1 MAAAPAIFFP
11 GGGEMGERIR
21 SFDWSGTPVGP
32 VKRWP
37 ESLKTAVR
45 ICLGSRHPIVMWWG
59 RIELTQFYNNAY
71 ISFLGAT
78 KHPGWLGKSGREC
91 WQEIWQVVGP
101 MVESVFATGE
111 ATWSED
117 LLLVL
122 NRNLP
127 REEGYFTFSYSPL
140 PDDSGAVGG
149 IFCACNETTGRV
161 IGERRLRTLRDLG
174 RTVMSATTAD
184 EACEIASKTLADNS
198 ADIPY
203 ALIYLLDRDGQKVHL
218 TASTGLESGSGV
230 APATI
235 EWKEAAGNS
244 IWPLHRVFET
254 GSAELLTN
262 LSARFGHMPA
272 GPWPESSENALIL
285 PIAAP
290 GQGRPTGFLIAG
302 LSPRR
307 MIDADYRSFFD
318 LIAGHVATAVSNAR
332 AYEEERRRAEA
343 LAELDR
349 AKTAFFSNVS
359 HEFRTP
365 LTLML
370 GPLEDML
377 STDGV
382 APARMKEQ
390 IAVAHRNGLRLQKLV
405 NSLLDFSRI
414 EAGRAQASYEPTDL
428 AALTA
433 ELASAFRSAMESA
446 GLRFTVDCPPLNAAV
461 YVDREMWEKIVLNL
475 LSNAFK
481 YTLTDQV
488 ALTIKASEG
497 RVELSVADSGIGIPE
512 SEIPHLFKRFHRVE
526 NARGRTHEGTGIGL
540 ALVSELVKLHGGSV
554 AVASQMGKGSTFRV
568 SLPFGAAH
576 LPQDRLNASRPLA
589 STALH
594 ADSYIEEAR
603 RWMPG
608 AEAKGAAV
616 SPASSPR
623 SKVLVADDNADMRD
637 YIRRLLESQYE
648 VKAVSN
654 GDEALAAVL
663 AAPPDLVLTDIM
675 MPILDGFGLLRAL
688 RQEERTRTI
697 PVILLSA
704 RAGEESRVE
713 GLNAGADD
721 YLIKPFTARELRAR
735 VDAHLSLTRMR
746 RQMEQEMQLRN
757 EALERANSDLE
768 QFAFSA
774 SHDLQEPLRSITIY
788 SELLTK
794 RYRDRLDGQALEY
807 LTYLRSGALRME
819 LLVSDLLD
827 YTRAGKTELS
837 EETSDAN
844 RVLLDVIDMLHESC
858 LEAGARITSDPLPSP
873 RIHGM
878 HLGQL
883 FQNLLSNA
891 IKYRSPE
898 RAPLIHVTAEPSK
911 DDWVFSVRDNGI
923 GIAPEYRERIFGLFK
938 RLHSGDE
945 YSGTGIGL
953 AICQRIVER
962 YGGRIW
968 VESVP
973 GKGSAFFFTL
983 PYG

>member
-1 MAAAPAIFFP
+1 
-11 GGGEMGERIR
+11 MGARIR
-21 SFDWSGTPVGP
+21 SFDWSATPVGP
-32 VKRWP
+32 VESWP

-59 RIELTQFYNNAY
+59 RIELTQFYNDAY

-140 PDDSGAVGG
+140 PDDSGAVAG

-174 RTVMSATTAD
+174 RTVMAATTAE
-184 EACEIASKTLADNS
+184 EACKLTAETLVANP
-198 ADIPY
+198 ADIPFS
-203 ALIYLLDRDGQKVHL
+203 LIYLLDREARLAHL
-218 TASTGLESGSGV
+218 TASTGLESGSEA

-235 EWKEAAGNS
+235 ELNETAGDT

-254 GSAELLTN
+254 GSAELLTD
-262 LSARFGHMPA
+262 LTARIGPMPA
-272 GPWPESSENALIL
+272 GPWPESSDNALIL

-290 GQGRPTGFLIAG
+290 GQDRPTGFLTAG

-307 MIDADYRSFFD
+307 VIDADYRSFFD
-318 LIAGHVATAVSNAR
+318 LIAGHVATAVANAR

-370 GPLEDML
+370 GPLEDAL
-377 STDGV
+377 SIDG
-382 APARMKEQ
+382 APPAQVKEQ
-390 IAVAHRNGLRLQKLV
+390 ITVAHRNGLRLQKLV

-414 EAGRAQASYEPTDL
+414 EAGRAQASYQATDL

-446 GLRFTVDCPPLNAAV
+446 GLRFTVECPPLNAPV

-481 YTLTDQV
+481 YTLAGQV
-488 ALTIKASEG
+488 AVTLKESDG
-497 RVELSVADSGIGIPE
+497 GVELSVADSGIGIPE
-512 SEIPHLFKRFHRVE
+512 SEISHLFKRFHRVE

-554 AVASQMGKGSTFRV
+554 AVVSRMGEGSVFRV
-568 SLPFGAAH
+568 SLPFGAGH
-576 LPQDRLNASRPLA
+576 LPQDRLNAARSFA

-594 ADSYIEEAR
+594 ADAYIEEAL
-603 RWMPG
+603 RWLPT
-608 AEAKGAAV
+608 AEAKDADV
-616 SPASSPR
+616 PPASSLR
-623 SKVLVADDNADMRD
+623 GKVLVADDNADMRD
-637 YIRRLLESQYE
+637 YIRRLLGSQYE
-648 VKAVSN
+648 VLAVSN
-654 GDEALAAVL
+654 GEEARAAAL

-675 MPILDGFGLLRAL
+675 MPILDGFGLLKAL
-688 RQEERTRTI
+688 RQEERTKTI

-713 GLNAGADD
+713 GLDAGADD
-721 YLIKPFTARELRAR
+721 YLIKPFSARELRAR
-735 VDAHLSLTRMR
+735 VEAHLSLARMR
-746 RQMEQEMQLRN
+746 RQVEQEMQLRN
-757 EALERANSDLE
+757 EALERANADLE

-774 SHDLQEPLRSITIY
+774 SHDLQEPLRSISIY

-794 RYRDRLDGQALEY
+794 RYRDRLDGEALEY
-807 LTYLRSGALRME
+807 LAYLRKGATRME
-819 LLVSDLLD
+819 MLVSDLLD
-827 YTRAGKTELS
+827 YTRAGKIELS

-844 RVLLDVIDMLHESC
+844 RVFQDVLDTLHESC
-858 LEAGARITSDPLPSP
+858 LEAGAQIASDPLPSL
-873 RIHGM
+873 RIHEM
-878 HLGQL
+878 HLSQL

-898 RAPLIHVTAEPSK
+898 RAPLIHVSAERSK
-911 DDWVFSVRDNGI
+911 SWVLSIRDNGI
-923 GIAPEYRERIFGLFK
+923 GIAPEYKERIFGLFK
-938 RLHSGDE
+938 RLHSNDK

-968 VESVP
+968 VESEL
-973 GKGSAFFFTL
+973 GKGSTFFFTV
-983 PYG
+983 PASHGRETPHRNDQQ

>member
-1 MAAAPAIFFP
+1 MAAAGPAILFP

-45 ICLGSRHPIVMWWG
+45 ICLGSRYPIVMWWG
-59 RIELTQFYNNAY
+59 KTELTQFYNNGY
-71 ISFLGAT
+71 IPILGAT
-78 KHPGWLGKSGREC
+78 KHPAYLGRSAREC
-91 WQEIWQVVGP
+91 WQEIWQIVGP
-101 MVESVFATGE
+101 MVESVFVTGQ

-117 LLLVL
+117 FLFFL

-140 PDDSGAVGG
+140 PDDSGAVAG
-149 IFCACNETTGRV
+149 IFCAVSETTGRV

-174 RTVMSATTAD
+174 STVMSATTAE
-184 EACEIASKTLADNS
+184 EACEIAVTTLADNP

-203 ALIYLLDRDGQKVHL
+203 ALIYLLDREAQRAHL
-218 TASTGLESGSGV
+218 AACTGLRSGEMT
-230 APATI
+230 PATM
-235 EWKEAAGNS
+235 EWKDTSGDS
-244 IWPLHRVFET
+244 VWPLRRVFET
-254 GSAELLTN
+254 GSAELLTD
-262 LSARFGHMPA
+262 LTARVGPMPA

-290 GQGRPTGFLIAG
+290 GQDRPTGFLIAG

-307 MIDADYRSFFD
+307 VIDAGYRSFFD

-349 AKTAFFSNVS
+349 AKTTFFSNVS

-370 GPLEDML
+370 GPLEDAL
-377 STDGV
+377 LDDASQ
-382 APARMKEQ
+382 ARMKEC
-390 IAVAHRNGLRLQKLV
+390 IEVAHRNGLRLQKLV

-414 EAGRAQASYEPTDL
+414 EAGRAQASYQETDL

-433 ELASAFRSAMESA
+433 ELASAFHSAMESA
-446 GLRFTVDCPPLNAAV
+446 GLRFTVECPPLPAPV

-481 YTLTDQV
+481 YTFAGQV
-488 ALTIKASEG
+488 TVTLKESEG
-497 RVELSVADSGIGIPE
+497 GVELSVADSGIGIPA

-540 ALVSELVKLHGGSV
+540 ALVLELVKLHGGSV
-554 AVASQMGKGSTFRV
+554 TVASRMGQGSTFRV
-568 SLPFGAAH
+568 SLPFGARH
-576 LPQDRLNASRPLA
+576 LPQDRLNAARQPA

-594 ADSYIEEAR
+594 ADAYIEEAL
-603 RWMPG
+603 RWLPI
-608 AEAKGAAV
+608 AEDKDADV
-616 SPASSPR
+616 SPTSPTR
-623 SKVLVADDNADMRD
+623 GKVLVADDNADMRD

-648 VKAVSN
+648 VVAVSN
-654 GDEALAAVL
+654 GEEALGAALAAL
-663 AAPPDLVLTDIM
+663 PDLVLTDIM
-675 MPILDGFGLLRAL
+675 MPILDGFGLLKELRADD
-688 RQEERTRTI
+688 RTRTI
-697 PVILLSA
+697 PIILLSA

-713 GLNAGADD
+713 GLDAGADD
-721 YLIKPFTARELRAR
+721 YLIKPFSARELRAR
-735 VDAHLSLTRMR
+735 VEAHLSLARMR
-746 RQMEQEMQLRN
+746 RQVEQEMQLRN
-757 EALERANSDLE
+757 EALERANADLE

-774 SHDLQEPLRSITIY
+774 SHDLQEPLRSISIY
-788 SELLTK
+788 SELLTR
-794 RYRDRLDGQALEY
+794 RYRDRLDGEALEY
-807 LTYLRSGALRME
+807 LTYLRKGATRME
-819 LLVSDLLD
+819 MLVDDLLA
-827 YTRAGKTELS
+827 YTQAGKIEPP
-837 EETSDAN
+837 EETADAH
-844 RVLLDVIDMLHESC
+844 RVLLDVLDNLHESC
-858 LEAGARITSDPLPSP
+858 LEAGARIIFDPLPSLTV
-873 RIHGM
+873 HGM
-878 HLGQL
+878 HLSQL

-891 IKYRSPE
+891 MKYRSPE
-898 RAPLIHVTAEPSK
+898 RAPLIHVGAERSK
-911 DDWVFSVRDNGI
+911 KNWVFSIRDNGI
-923 GIAPEYRERIFGLFK
+923 GIAPEYKERIFGLFK
-938 RLHSGDE
+938 RLHSRDE

-968 VESVP
+968 VESEP
-973 GKGSAFFFTL
+973 GKGSTFFFTL